1 MTNIFN
7 ILNRFLLTIKFSW
20 ILSKCIKYMIKFIK
34 LFTGDSIYQFGINI
48 WISEKYSFSQKNK
61 LKKNPELTLETE
73 ITASER

>member
-1 MTNIFN
+1 
-7 ILNRFLLTIKFSW
+7 
-20 ILSKCIKYMIKFIK
+20 MIKFIK